1 MSLVVRSRAAAR
13 DLGQI
18 WDYIAEDDPAAA
30 DRVLSRI
37 EDRAGVH
44 ADFPQS
50 GSLRSELGASV
61 RSFAVGNYVVFYRPI
76 PGGIRLLR
84 ILNAA
89 RDIRKA
95 FRG

>member
-1 MSLVVRSRAAAR
+1 MSRVVRSRAATR
-13 DLGQI
+13 DLRQI
-18 WDYIAEDDPAAA
+18 WDYIAEDDPDAA

-37 EDRAGVH
+37 EDRALGH
-44 ADFPQS
+44 ADFPHS
-50 GSLRSELGASV
+50 GSLRSELSGGT

-76 PGGIRLLR
+76 PDGIRLMR

-95 FRG
+95 FR

>member
-1 MSLVVRSRAAAR
+1 LSRVVRSRAAAR

-18 WDYIAEDDPAAA
+18 WDYIAEDDPDAA

-37 EDRAGVH
+37 EDRARID

-50 GSLRSELGASV
+50 GSLRSELGGGV
-61 RSFAVGNYVVFYRPI
+61 RSFAVGNYLVFYRAI
-76 PGGIRLLR
+76 PDGIRLLR
-84 ILNAA
+84 VLNAS

>member
-1 MSLVVRSRAAAR
+1 LSRVVRSRAAAR
-13 DLGQI
+13 DLRQI

-37 EDRAGVH
+37 EDRALVH

-50 GSLRSELGASV
+50 GSLRSELGGA
-61 RSFAVGNYVVFYRPI
+61 RSFAVGNYLIFYRPI
-76 PGGIRLLR
+76 PDGIRLLR
-84 ILNAA
+84 VLNAS

-95 FRG
+95 FHR